1 MLDSTDA
8 WYRTEKNKK
17 TVQKKASHG
26 LVVICALLAH
36 KTVCAISVIII
47 HSFGRIL
54 VFFFCLLIPTTA
66 LFSLVSVWLCSD
78 RCFMEQASS
87 VSQKPSSSTK
97 IVSAKVKKAVDS
109 HPEPMNSGHEKPTKS
124 FCPHHHND
132 HFS

>member
-1 MLDSTDA
+1 MLC
-8 WYRTEKNKK
+8 WRTKLS
-17 TVQKKASHG
+17 VRFQ
-26 LVVICALLAH
+26 LLLF
-36 KTVCAISVIII
+36 I
-47 HSFGRIL
+47 HLEEYSS
-54 VFFFCLLIPTTA
+54 FFFCLLIPTTA